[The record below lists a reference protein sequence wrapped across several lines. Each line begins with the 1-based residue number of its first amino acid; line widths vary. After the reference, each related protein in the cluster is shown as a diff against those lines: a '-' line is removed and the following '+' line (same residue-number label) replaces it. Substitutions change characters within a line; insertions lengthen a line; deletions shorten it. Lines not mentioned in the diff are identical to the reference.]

1 MKGAAL
7 CAGLKFKTVD
17 NFRKITV
24 VLKEQSNFT
33 PLQKYILALV

>member
-33 PLQKYILALV
+33 LLQKYILALV